1 MIVALIDYK
10 AGNLTSVRKALTTLD
25 AEILTPDAPAD
36 LERAD
41 AIIVPGVG
49 HFDATAALDAPWHTA
64 IRARLDAGT
73 PLLGICLGQ
82 QWLFEGS
89 EEAPDVAGLG
99 VLPGRC
105 VRLDTGEAT
114 LKVPHVG
121 WNALNQTGRASR
133 LLAGV
138 PDAAQA
144 YFTHSYVAPE
154 SEATV
159 ATTQHGVT
167 FASVVER
174 GLVFGA
180 QFHPEKSGEVGLRM
194 LRNFLAVAGERT
206 GEHAVDGRLQ
216 PAPSASAGPGGE
228 ASLPTERSR

>member
-1 MIVALIDYK
+1 M
-10 AGNLTSVRKALTTLD
+10 
-25 AEILTPDAPAD
+25 
-36 LERAD
+36 
-41 AIIVPGVG
+41 
-49 HFDATAALDAPWHTA
+49 
-64 IRARLDAGT
+64 
-73 PLLGICLGQ
+73 
-82 QWLFEGS
+82 
-89 EEAPDVAGLG
+89 
-99 VLPGRC
+99 
-105 VRLDTGEAT
+105 RLDTGEAT

-194 LRNFLAVAGERT
+194 LRNFLAVAGGRT
-206 GEHAVDGRLQ
+206 GERAV
-216 PAPSASAGPGGE
+216 GE
-228 ASLPTERSR
+228 APLPSERSR